1 MCLVAFQKIF
11 RKIFSGVWKTRRKTQ
26 IRKHKPQATS
36 QKKKIIFQKC
46 FQSDERAVIAIRD
59 RDHGA
64 HGAIAIRDRDRD
76 LGRDLGSRSR
86 SRHVAIRDR
95 DRAGSRSRLL
105 HEIAIDGSISPS
117 IAISD
122 WSWSSRSRRIFSSR
136 ALSLSL
142 SLSHFPEIL

>member
-11 RKIFSGVWKTRRKTQ
+11 RKIFSGVWKRRRKTQ

-36 QKKKIIFQKC
+36 HNPEKKKSLIPEMFSVRRPRC
-46 FQSDERAVIAIRD
+46 DRDPRSRSRRSRRD
-59 RDHGA
+59 RDP
-64 HGAIAIRDRDRD
+64 
-76 LGRDLGSRSR
+76 RSR

-105 HEIAIDGSISPS
+105 HEIAIDGAISPS

-142 SLSHFPEIL
+142 SLIFRKSFEGKIKV